1 MKSVYLFAIL
11 LINGV
16 LLATTAQAHSMHVVA
31 QLEGNVIS
39 GQSYYS
45 DMSPAKDTY
54 VGTYLKGHEDDEISG
69 KTDEKGYFKIEVPAT
84 GDYILYVEGDEG
96 HKVETEV
103 PVISA
108 SANTGSSDSSSG
120 YIQIR
125 QDIDQLKN
133 KIYLQNI
140 LGGVGY
146 IVGIFG
152 VIAFFRARELTKQ
165 AAKNAA

>member
-1 MKSVYLFAIL
+1 MKSIYLFTAL
-11 LINGV
+11 FINGV
-16 LLATTAQAHSMHVVA
+16 LLPTTVQAHSMHVVA

-54 VGTYLKGHEDDEISG
+54 VGTYLKGYQDDEISG
-69 KTDEKGYFKIEVPAT
+69 KTDDKGYFKIEVPAT
-84 GDYILYVEGDEG
+84 GEYVLYVEGDEG
-96 HKVETEV
+96 HKVETDV
-103 PVISA
+103 PVIS
-108 SANTGSSDSSSG
+108 TTRSSGDSSSG

-165 AAKNAA
+165 AAKAA

>member
-1 MKSVYLFAIL
+1 MKSIYLFIAL
-11 LINGV
+11 FINGV
-16 LLATTAQAHSMHVVA
+16 LLTTTVQAHSMHVVA
-31 QLEGNVIS
+31 QLEGNLIS

-54 VGTYLKGHEDDEISG
+54 VGTYLKGHQDDEISG
-69 KTDEKGYFKIEVPAT
+69 KTDDKGYFKIEVPAT
-84 GDYILYVEGDEG
+84 GEYVLYVEGDEG
-96 HKVETEV
+96 HKVETDV
-103 PVISA
+103 PVIS
-108 SANTGSSDSSSG
+108 TTRSSGDSSSG

-165 AAKNAA
+165 AAKAA

>member
-1 MKSVYLFAIL
+1 M
-11 LINGV
+11 
-16 LLATTAQAHSMHVVA
+16 
-31 QLEGNVIS
+31 
-39 GQSYYS
+39 
-45 DMSPAKDTY
+45 
-54 VGTYLKGHEDDEISG
+54 
-69 KTDEKGYFKIEVPAT
+69 
-84 GDYILYVEGDEG
+84 
-96 HKVETEV
+96 ETEV

>member
-1 MKSVYLFAIL
+1 MKSIYLFIAL
-11 LINGV
+11 FINGV
-16 LLATTAQAHSMHVVA
+16 LLATTVQAHSMHVVA

-54 VGTYLKGHEDDEISG
+54 VGTYLKGHQDDEISG
-69 KTDEKGYFKIEVPAT
+69 KTDDKGYFKIEVPAT
-84 GDYILYVEGDEG
+84 GEYVLYVEGDEG
-96 HKVETEV
+96 HKVETDV
-103 PVISA
+103 PVIS
-108 SANTGSSDSSSG
+108 TTRSSGDSSSG

-165 AAKNAA
+165 AAKAA

>member
-1 MKSVYLFAIL
+1 MKSIYLFVAL

-54 VGTYLKGHEDDEISG
+54 VGTYLKGHQDDEISG
-69 KTDEKGYFKIEVPAT
+69 KTDDKGYFKIDVPAT
-84 GDYILYVEGDEG
+84 GEYILYVEGDEG
-96 HKVETEV
+96 HKVETDV

-108 SANTGSSDSSSG
+108 TSSSSDSSSG

-165 AAKNAA
+165 AAKAA

>member
-1 MKSVYLFAIL
+1 MKSIYLFVAL
-11 LINGV
+11 FINGM

-54 VGTYLKGHEDDEISG
+54 VGTYLKGHQDDEISG
-69 KTDEKGYFKIEVPAT
+69 KTDDKGYFKIEVPAT
-84 GDYILYVEGDEG
+84 GEYVLYVEGDEG
-96 HKVETEV
+96 HKVETDV

-108 SANTGSSDSSSG
+108 TNSSGDSSSG

-165 AAKNAA
+165 AAKAA